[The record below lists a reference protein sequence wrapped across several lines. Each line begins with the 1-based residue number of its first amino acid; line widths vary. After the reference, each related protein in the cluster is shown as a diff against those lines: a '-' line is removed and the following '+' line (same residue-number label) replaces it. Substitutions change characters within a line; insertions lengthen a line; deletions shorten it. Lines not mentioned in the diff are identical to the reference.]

1 MNDRPLLDRINLRSR
16 RALILWCVAYALNHR
31 EEVSPEAI
39 AKMRQ
44 GDQGQR
50 RAAEV
55 LTRYGLDLPR
65 PDSHPATLAYTDTPA
80 VP

>member
-1 MNDRPLLDRINLRSR
+1 MNDRPLLDRINHRSH
-16 RALILWCVAYALNHR
+16 RALIIWCVAYALNHR

-44 GDQGQR
+44 GNQGQR

-55 LTRYGLDLPR
+55 LARYGLDLPR
-65 PDSHPATLAYTDTPA
+65 PDSHPVRLAYTDTPA
-80 VP
+80 VS